1 MSTTNYT
8 RRGDGKN
15 RKNEEKERRRPLLEI
30 AFERRKK
37 LSEKSIL
44 SATLFK
50 APAKMICIFLTL
62 AGVAANRKAK
72 N

>member
-44 SATLFK
+44 AATLFK
-50 APAKMICIFLTL
+50 APAKYVLQ
-62 AGVAANRKAK
+62 
-72 N
+72 

>member
-8 RRGDGKN
+8 TRGDGKN
-15 RKNEEKERRRPLLEI
+15 SKSEEKQRRRPLLEI

-44 SATLFK
+44 AATLFK
-50 APAKMICIFLTL
+50 APAKYVLYFLTL
-62 AGVAANRKAK
+62 AGVAANRRAK